1 MKTTAGGTARA
12 VVLAAATLGATTS
25 GHAGV
30 LAEATR
36 HSFTDYCSRSSPL
49 TAAQQHRLLRV
60 AEIVRR
66 ELQASGADVAL
77 VSRAG
82 TDLKRFGQRFSHA
95 GLSLREGTE
104 LPWAVRQLY
113 YACDEKRPRLF
124 DQGLAGFLMGTD
136 DPSIGHLSLVLLPRG
151 EATEALR
158 RVALDKPVA
167 LSLVSPRYSANAYA
181 FSSRYQNCNQW
192 LAELMG
198 VAWGGLAGSQGSLRD
213 PAQQWLKQAGYQPQA
228 MPIGS
233 HALMMAAPLIPMV
246 HLDDHPEE
254 DRFALQLRVS
264 MPRSLEAFVRQRL
277 PGAQRVAL
285 CHAQGRVVI
294 RRGWSDLPEDCAA
307 ESGDETV
314 PLD

>member
-1 MKTTAGGTARA
+1 MKTTASRTARA
-12 VVLAAATLGATTS
+12 VVLAVATLGATAS
-25 GHAGV
+25 GQAGV

-136 DPSIGHLSLVLLPRG
+136 DPTTGHLSLVLLPPG

-158 RVALDKPVA
+158 RVALDKLLA
-167 LSLVSPRYSANAYA
+167 LGLVSPRYSANAYA

-198 VAWGGLAGSQGSLRD
+198 VAWGGLAGSTASLRD
-213 PAQQWLKQAGYQPQA
+213 RAQQWLKQADYQPQA

-246 HLDDHPEE
+246 YLDDHPEE
-254 DRFALQLRVS
+254 DRFALRLQVS
-264 MPRSLEAFVRQRL
+264 MPSSLEAFVRQRL
-277 PGAQRVAL
+277 PQARRIAL
-285 CHAQGRVVI
+285 CHAEGRVVI
-294 RRGWSDLPEDCAA
+294 RRDGSDLPDACRPEP
-307 ESGDETV
+307 GDEV
-314 PLD
+314 VALD